1 MSTLP
6 IPSNTPAIRNVR
18 AYFAAPQLNSSTT
31 PPALTPILFD
41 AALNGGFALGAPPTP
56 WLSLGYISGFSR
68 RSLSK
73 QTALRTGQPATTLIQ
88 LRESFDCELS
98 LRFSSW
104 SKLTLALACGTQHI
118 NLLGGA
124 VNSMPSG
131 GGETAAAPIL
141 SGSTA
146 SMLQMNA
153 SDVANLAVGQHI
165 VVDLDYAGQ
174 TGYVGSPIVGSY
186 IRNTFTDVH
195 YLRRLSFNLARISGI
210 QGNNVYL
217 SAPLPYGAPATG
229 MNLKTVTGYLDRE
242 GGLFLRE
249 WSALFV
255 MEGEQGDRILY
266 HYPRLQSTQTA
277 AESIEPL
284 DAGIEAV
291 SLAASFRAMP
301 VTDPLDGETVLC
313 YRSYLP
319 AANY

>member
-1 MSTLP
+1 
-6 IPSNTPAIRNVR
+6 VR
-18 AYFAAPQLNSSTT
+18 AYFAAPQLNNSTT
-31 PPALTPILFD
+31 PPTLTPILFD
-41 AALNGGFALGAPPTP
+41 AALNGSFPLDTPPAP

-73 QTALRTGQPATTLIQ
+73 QMALQTGQPATTLIQ

-98 LRFSSW
+98 LRFLSW
-104 SKLTLALACGTQHI
+104 TKLTLALACGTQHI

-124 VNSMPSG
+124 PAAGGQPSG

-141 SGSTA
+141 AGSTA

-153 SDVANLAVGQHI
+153 GDVANLAAGQHI

-186 IRNTFTDVH
+186 IRNSFTDAN

-217 SAPLPYGAPATG
+217 SAPLPYGVPATG
-229 MNLKTVTGYLDRE
+229 MNLKTVSGYLDRE
-242 GGLFLRE
+242 GGVFLRE

-266 HYPRLQSTQTA
+266 HYPRLQSTHTA
-277 AESIEPL
+277 AESSEPL
-284 DAGIEAV
+284 DTGIEAV
-291 SLAASFRAMP
+291 SLAASFRALP
-301 VTDPLDGETVLC
+301 ITDPLDGETVLC

-319 AANY
+319 AASY